1 MPTFNP
7 KLNQMLRLFYLAIGA
22 DVELVMTH
30 SVVKALLDSEGARH
44 SFVEVPCSGYERTFQ
59 RLVLQDFAKRIFPT
73 ENLVL
78 RPSNLIKE
86 PPCLAHQL
94 RM

>member
-1 MPTFNP
+1 
-7 KLNQMLRLFYLAIGA
+7 MLRLFAIGA
-22 DVELVMTH
+22 DVGLVVTH
-30 SVVKALLDSEGARH
+30 SVVRALLDSEGVRH
-44 SFVEVPCSGYERTFQ
+44 SFFEVPCSGYERTFQ
-59 RLVLQDFAKRIFPT
+59 RLVLQDFTKRIFST

-86 PPCLAHQL
+86 PPCLAHQS